1 MQIASFILKERIKYA
16 KLRLLNYNIG
26 DIVAT
31 GLYHPKTTAILFD
44 KIWIPSDFRHSQYG
58 HVWKV

>member
-1 MQIASFILKERIKYA
+1 MPNY
-16 KLRLLNYNIG
+16 RLLNYNQG
-26 DIVAT
+26 DTVAT

-58 HVWKV
+58 RTLEYVKFH